1 MINENGAVYE
11 KRLSVSR
18 KMEEKRAECLERI
31 TSDYGTCTEHT
42 PGNRL

>member
-18 KMEEKRAECLERI
+18 KMEENEQNVLNE
-31 TSDYGTCTEHT
+31 
-42 PGNRL
+42 